1 MNALAKKLQIKP
13 NSNWLLHNAPAGFT
27 DTLEP
32 LPEGTKVAFNT
43 AGDFDGV
50 LLFVIDSVE
59 LSAELKVVVPLLKDN
74 TILWIIYPKKTSK
87 IKTDLEM
94 MGSWDEPTIYSLRP
108 VSSAAIDETR
118 TALRFKP
125 VEQVKVSEGRNEAVR
140 GNEFGEFIDV
150 DNKIVTLPAY
160 IKAALEQQ
168 PTSLAWFQQLS
179 YSNKKEYVL
188 WILTAKQEKTREER
202 LAKMVSMLLD
212 KRKNPSDK
220 GS

>member
-13 NSNWLLHNAPAGFT
+13 NSNWLLHNAPVSFM
-27 DTLEP
+27 DSLLP
-32 LPEGTKVAFNT
+32 LPDNAKVAFNT
-43 AGDFDGV
+43 NGTFDGI
-50 LLFVIDSVE
+50 LLFVTTSTE
-59 LSAELKVVVPLLKDN
+59 LGTELKIIVPLLKGN
-74 TILWIIYPKKTSK
+74 TVFWIIYPKKTSQ

-94 MGSWDEPTIYSLRP
+94 MGSWDEPTVYALRP
-108 VSSAAIDETR
+108 VSSAAVDETW

-150 DNKIVTLPAY
+150 DNKIVTLPPY
-160 IKAALEQQ
+160 IKTALEQQ
-168 PTSLAWFQQLS
+168 PASLAWFQQLS

-188 WILTAKQEKTREER
+188 WIITAKQEKTREER
-202 LAKMVSMLLD
+202 LVKMVSMLVA

-220 GS
+220 G